1 MDSRMDGWMANRLT
15 KRERE
20 RQRDRDSEAER
31 QTARHTNMVRHWTHF

>member
-1 MDSRMDGWMANRLT
+1 MANRLT
-15 KRERE
+15 KRERERERE